1 MNDAIAQLKSG
12 ELPPRTRRIR
22 HTTHQGDHYGGTT
35 SAHAENTGISKD
47 KRPVQR
53 NYLRARGEYW
63 NFQRQTPRT
72 EELPPRT
79 RRILLSRLR
88 TLPTRGT
95 TSAHAENTRHQ
106 PGNDKHDRNYLR
118 ARGEYAYPRRVNKA
132 KAELPP
138 RTRRI
143 PLIKMFLMGSR
154 GTTSAHAENT

>member
-1 MNDAIAQLKSG
+1 MRLDHSFEE

-22 HTTHQGDHYGGTT
+22 GVLSFVTVDGGTT
-35 SAHAENTGISKD
+35 SAHAENTPHHPPGRSL
-47 KRPVQR
+47 RR

-143 PLIKMFLMGSR
+143 PVFR
-154 GTTSAHAENT
+154 HVY